1 MDPVSRV
8 IADRERSAPK
18 MLPWVV
24 LAALLHGSLAGAAFL
39 FGRSTASRPAQLPSV
54 SVRIV
59 RPDRPAGRRAVAP
72 KPKPTMAAP
81 TAVPTAAATKMPQAK
96 PTALPA
102 EVPSEDAMAVPDAEA
117 SPRPTAPPAPSEPS
131 GSPGSGISL
140 GGDDGGQIPGIPSDF
155 HFTYYI
161 ERMLALIETR
171 WYKPVVPAGT
181 NALVRFRIHRD
192 GRVDRIEL
200 EEGSGYPS
208 FDRAALRA
216 MFAANPLPP
225 LPPAYGKSDL
235 TVHLR
240 FSE

>member
-18 MLPWVV
+18 MLPWVA
-24 LAALLHGSLAGAAFL
+24 LAVVLHGSLAGAAFL

-59 RPDRPAGRRAVAP
+59 RPDRPPGRRPAAP
-72 KPKPTMAAP
+72 KPRPTMAAP
-81 TAVPTAAATKMPQAK
+81 TAVPTAAATKVPQPE
-96 PTALPA
+96 PTAVPD
-102 EVPSEDAMAVPDAEA
+102 ERPSENAMAVPDGEA
-117 SPRPTAPPAPSEPS
+117 SPVPTAASVPPEPS
-131 GSPGSGISL
+131 GATGGGLSL
-140 GGDDGGQIPGIPSDF
+140 GGGEGGQIPGIPSDF
-155 HFTYYI
+155 QFTYYI

-171 WYKPVVPAGT
+171 WYKPVVPEGT
-181 NALVRFRIHRD
+181 SALVRFRIHRD
-192 GRVDRIEL
+192 GRLDRIEL
-200 EEGSGYPS
+200 EETSGHPS